1 MRRLLYRKAPLF
13 IGSGIAKPKIN
24 NGKIYFGGKL
34 RRKRRFKRRSQKG
47 RGLAQI
53 ASSLANKIA
62 GPLLSILI

>member
-1 MRRLLYRKAPLF
+1 MRRLLYRKTPLLN
-13 IGSGIAKPKIN
+13 GRGITKPKIN

-47 RGLAQI
+47 KGLAQI